1 MRTHRKHDKHKLIS
15 KINNKESVVEN
26 NYNKL
31 RKLLNENDTEESN
44 IASVCRKTLIE
55 ANYYFEEYI
64 KIADRLS
71 KIKISLPKKE
81 DSSIKED
88 EALELFILEKLKD
101 SESAL
106 EEIKKILPTIDKT
119 LKNIEKELKEKENYS
134 DDDHQF
140 VLSISGYFANFCLHS
155 GPVIKKV
162 EDIVKIRKKELPL
175 SVIVALKKFVGANSS
190 VPKELIRLSK
200 YMLKILPSFIWE
212 DLDVVLPN
220 SMKSAALNLYDIGV
234 FVDEYLVDY
243 KDVRFPGL

>member
-15 KINNKESVVEN
+15 KINNK
-26 NYNKL
+26 
-31 RKLLNENDTEESN
+31 ESN

-81 DSSIKED
+81 DSNIKED
-88 EALELFILEKLKD
+88 EALELFMLEKLKD

-175 SVIVALKKFVGANSS
+175 SVIVALKKFVEANSS

-200 YMLKILPSFIWE
+200 YMLKILPPFIWV